1 MRTILQL
8 SVMAGAALALGAGSA
23 YAPRGASGWNDGYRS
38 STTGLRGGFVEVAS
52 FGLVEL
58 TPDDTPAMSTLHVRL
73 VVANES
79 DRAPW
84 AFDVSKVTL
93 ELGRFH
99 EAATLANSDLA
110 TLPIAI
116 LDRGERATIDAYFE
130 LPPPPADLSHFGV
143 TWQVSTGAGVRL
155 ERTRFVVDDQR
166 PPFMSIEHRVGWG
179 SIWWFDPAHEW
190 SRFYHRAGT
199 IVPRPPTHVLVTRPP
214 VRHAMPST
222 S

>member
-8 SVMAGAALALGAGSA
+8 SVIAGAALALGAGSA

-38 STTGLRGGFVEVAS
+38 VVTGLRGGSVEVAS

-73 VVANES
+73 AIANTS

-84 AFDVSKVTL
+84 AFDISKVTL
-93 ELGRFH
+93 DLGSFH
-99 EAATLANSDLA
+99 ENVTMANSDLA
-110 TLPIAI
+110 TLPVVI
-116 LDRGERATIDAYFE
+116 LDRGEHATIDAYFA
-130 LPPPPADLSHFGV
+130 LPAPPVDLSHFGV

-166 PPFMSIEHRVGWG
+166 PPFMPIEHRAGWG
-179 SIWWFDPAHEW
+179 SVWWFDPTHEW
-190 SRFYHRAGT
+190 THFYHRAGT
-199 IVPRPPTHVLVTRPP
+199 MIPRPPTRVLITQPP
-214 VRHAMPST
+214 MRHAVRPT